1 MNHLEVI
8 MESIYSIAIG
18 LRQILRFLRT
28 NQIQLVFK
36 KNSRLKCLKEMLSD
50 IQVDTRI
57 LQGV

>member
-1 MNHLEVI
+1 